1 MDKKHNELLRI
12 EKLEKD
18 NETLFS
24 KINSITVS
32 QAYVDE
38 KLNCI
43 MTTLAELKSG
53 LYELRYVPQKRWEKV
68 IAAIISGIVT
78 LCFGILFGKYI

>member
-1 MDKKHNELLRI
+1 MHKNQNELLRI

-38 KLNCI
+38 KLTCI
-43 MTTLAELKSG
+43 MSTLTELKTG
-53 LYELRYVPQKRWEKV
+53 LYELRYVPHRRWEKI
-68 IAAIISGIVT
+68 IAAVISGVVT
-78 LCFGILFGKYI
+78 LFFGILFGKYV

>member
-1 MDKKHNELLRI
+1 MDKKHNEILRI

-18 NETLFS
+18 SETLFS
-24 KINSITVS
+24 KINAITVS

-43 MTTLAELKSG
+43 MTTLTELKSG
-53 LYELRYVPQKRWEKV
+53 LYELRYVPQRRWEKV